1 MYPTYLRGTGESF
14 AANIGGRMI
23 GTGGALVTA
32 ELATAMPGGS
42 ASAQLAFA
50 AGAVGAVGVTSFLI
64 ALVASGWLPEPG
76 GRELPD

>member
-32 ELATAMPGGS
+32 ELASVMPGVS
-42 ASAQLAFA
+42 ATAQLASA
-50 AGAVGAVGVTSFLI
+50 AGAVGLSVLVV
-64 ALVASGWLPEPG
+64 ALVASVWLPEPG
-76 GRELPD
+76 GKELPE

>member
-32 ELATAMPGGS
+32 ELAGVMPGVS
-42 ASAQLAFA
+42 PTAQLASA
-50 AGAVGAVGVTSFLI
+50 AGAVGVSVLVV
-64 ALVASGWLPEPG
+64 ALVASVWLSEPG
-76 GRELPD
+76 GEELPD